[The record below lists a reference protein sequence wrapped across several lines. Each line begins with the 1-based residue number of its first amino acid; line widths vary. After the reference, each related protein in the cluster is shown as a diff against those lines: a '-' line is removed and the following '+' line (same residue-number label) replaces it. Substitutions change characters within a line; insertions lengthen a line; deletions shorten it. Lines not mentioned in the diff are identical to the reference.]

1 MLVAA
6 TFIFVA
12 NKISAQEPEMLLER
26 ADSLFTQK
34 KFTES
39 YDLYQQLFTQ
49 AEVYTPGMLLRMAF
63 IREGLGDY
71 TQALYYLNL
80 YYRQTANKAA
90 LRKMDDLADEYNLIG
105 YEFNDLEYF
114 LSIYHRHFATII
126 YFLLAVA
133 LLWLGYMIYLKR
145 KKNQKPV
152 GWAIGFS
159 VVMLGIIY
167 LINFGDR
174 YRKAIINTSSS
185 FLMEE
190 PSAGANL
197 VEVVEEGHR
206 VLVVGQHDIWTKIK
220 WNDKTA
226 FIRKNHLI
234 KIAE

>member
-1 MLVAA
+1 MA
-6 TFIFVA
+6 FIFMA
-12 NKISAQEPEMLLER
+12 NEISAQEPEMLLNK

-34 KFTES
+34 KYTES

-71 TQALYYLNL
+71 TQALFYLNL

-126 YFLLAVA
+126 YFLLTIA
-133 LLWLGYMIYLKR
+133 LLWVGYMTYFKR

-152 GWAIGFS
+152 GWAVGF
-159 VVMLGIIY
+159 VVLMLGIIY

-174 YRKAIINTSSS
+174 YRKAIISTTNS
-185 FLMEE
+185 FLMEA

-197 VEVVEEGHR
+197 VEVVDEGHR
-206 VLVVGQHDIWTKIK
+206 VLVIGEHDVWTKIK

-226 FIRKNHLI
+226 FIRKNHLM